1 MLRYVVCG
9 EQTAARCS
17 AARVQPLAAGPYVP
31 FSPSV
36 PLSLTLALI
45 LSLSDS
51 PGSALCHCHSL
62 VVSQQAGW
70 GLSST
75 ERRVTP
81 GEQRQLKL
89 QVNGKNNV
97 LKPVLTQNCF
107 NLTSKSVEMIVGCP
121 KSKCSSPEKGALA
134 NI

>member
-17 AARVQPLAAGPYVP
+17 AAGVQPLAAGPYVP

-51 PGSALCHCHSL
+51 TGSGYVTVTALSCH
-62 VVSQQAGW
+62 
-70 GLSST
+70 
-75 ERRVTP
+75 R
-81 GEQRQLKL
+81 K
-89 QVNGKNNV
+89 QVGV
-97 LKPVLTQNCF
+97 FPLLR
-107 NLTSKSVEMIVGCP
+107 G
-121 KSKCSSPEKGALA
+121 G
-134 NI
+134 